1 MDPQCNLFINGNV
14 DVFQTILDLCDADG
28 TKFKLAS
35 LSLLNC
41 LLGIQWYVRIKNEQG
56 DYAFIEDNTCGFAN
70 QETSQATSAM
80 IIPYT
85 WNTNWNSHQF

>member
-1 MDPQCNLFINGNV
+1 MDPQCNLFINGDV
-14 DVFQTILDLCDADG
+14 DIFQTILDLCDADG

-56 DYAFIEDNTCGFAN
+56 DYAFIETTRLKCGFTN
-70 QETSQATSAM
+70 QETSQATSAI
-80 IIPYT
+80 IIPDT
-85 WNTNWNSHQF
+85 WNTN